1 MKSFIFNVSLIV
13 IIVFFMLLCNNLLL
27 RNQLEE
33 CNNKEVINN
42 LESDSNHVSDS
53 LNDEIIN
60 KEYNCS
66 FTVTYRVV
74 NLLDGYIAEVPEYS
88 YVVVDKFQEHG
99 AIAHFIPTELKN
111 NLEINHSYEF
121 TYHIKGNGII
131 DDIYDVINNI
141 SLNHYD
147 NGNLSVVLSIKETDK
162 LGLEQIQENICS

>member
-88 YVVVDKFQEHG
+88 
-99 AIAHFIPTELKN
+99 
-111 NLEINHSYEF
+111 
-121 TYHIKGNGII
+121 
-131 DDIYDVINNI
+131 
-141 SLNHYD
+141 
-147 NGNLSVVLSIKETDK
+147 
-162 LGLEQIQENICS
+162 